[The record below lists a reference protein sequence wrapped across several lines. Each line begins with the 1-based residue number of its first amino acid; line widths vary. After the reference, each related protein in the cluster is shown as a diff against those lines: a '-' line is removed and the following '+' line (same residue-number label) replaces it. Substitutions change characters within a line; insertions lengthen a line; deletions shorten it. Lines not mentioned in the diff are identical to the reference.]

1 MPQDYN
7 DHLRHESVRGSDG
20 ANLLD
25 IFKLMV
31 GTLLIVVGAGLGIYL
46 AESVFQVVFGDEPPA
61 MIERVAELA
70 VEKVKAEAPNANAQ
84 QIELAPDL
92 MQTILYGLTFFLLL
106 LPMIVATT
114 LISSGVKLMRGQAN
128 EVIAMLAEK
137 LTKSDR

>member
-1 MPQDYN
+1 MPRDYD
-7 DHLRHESVRGSDG
+7 DHLRHDAVRGSDG
-20 ANLLD
+20 ASLLD

-70 VEKVKAEAPNANAQ
+70 VKKVKAEAPNANAQ